1 MENKNEVENKIF
13 LSIKEKVKTLS
24 PEEVEKIISDDLKS
38 NGYIDW
44 QLDYA
49 VERIK
54 KMLQDLKEKEDF
66 ELKVEETVKKKLT
79 EKETPKEKIKF
90 GGKYIIFNYMNI
102 LSIILGVFGIM
113 SLFWGVI
120 IGMIIGVISLI
131 FGILAKKQ
139 KQKLAI
145 LGIVLGIISIILGY
159 FVITYSLDIKAV
171 SEVLVTSL
179 VAVFYG
185 IFTFKKSKED
195 IVEKEA
201 IKRIKK
207 MEIQDNKIYIRK
219 NSKINI
225 VSVCVG
231 VIAIA
236 FFAISVSRIILIEVA
251 NKNIENKNIEFIK
264 IVVEQL
270 KNNTALPYQV
280 DPVTTLTDIT
290 PEQKAIRFHYV
301 VSDTGTNNEYPQF
314 KDEVAF
320 KEYLLSNYCL
330 DEHFLSILK
339 EEINLEYLADFK
351 STSKTLLVSLSKED
365 CSNYIPQLKN
375 YDDLK
380 PIKVEP
386 K

>member
-1 MENKNEVENKIF
+1 MENNNDIENKIF
-13 LSIKEKVKTLS
+13 LSAKEKTKTFS
-24 PEEVEKIISDDLKS
+24 PEEVEKIISDELKS

-54 KMLQDLKEKEDF
+54 KMLKDLKEKEDF
-66 ELKVEETVKKKLT
+66 ELKVEETVKKKLAD
-79 EKETPKEKIKF
+79 KEIPKEKIKF
-90 GGKYIIFNYMNI
+90 EGKYIIFNYMNI

-113 SLFWGVI
+113 SLFLGVI
-120 IGMIIGVISLI
+120 IGMIIGVVSLI

-145 LGIVLGIISIILGY
+145 LGIILGIISIILGY
-159 FVITYSLDIKAV
+159 FFITYSLNIKAV
-171 SEVLVTSL
+171 SGVITTSL

-185 IFTFKKSKED
+185 IFTSKTKED
-195 IVEKEA
+195 IVEKETM
-201 IKRIKK
+201 KRIKK
-207 MEIQDNKIYIRK
+207 MEIQDNKTYIRK

-225 VSVCVG
+225 ISVCVG

-236 FFAISVSRIILIEVA
+236 FFAISVSRIILFEVA

-264 IVVEQL
+264 IVIEQL
-270 KNNTALPYQV
+270 KNNTVLPYQV

-301 VSDTGTNNEYPQF
+301 VSGPGSNNEYPQF
-314 KDEVAF
+314 NDENEN
-320 KEYLLSNYCL
+320 KQYLLSKACQ
-330 DEHFLSILK
+330 DEHFLSILNQ
-339 EEINLEYLADFK
+339 EINLEYLTTFN
-351 STSKTLLVSLSKED
+351 STSKTFLVSLTKED
-365 CSNYIPQLKN
+365 CANYVPPLKN

-380 PIKVEP
+380 PIKLES